1 MTALQTSAV
10 MIFGGLL
17 AAAGV
22 LLLVFTRTPGAN
34 RIKAF
39 GVEFELS
46 TPALVVFLAG
56 CALVI
61 APFVVGPREEIGGG
75 GGGRASVVA
84 LGTGRLTCSG
94 GARFSLSIL
103 KSTVADGVRTVPVRI
118 QNPDQKDSVAIISSE
133 LTIADQTGAQL
144 EPLKLTWDPPFRLD
158 ATNSYE
164 GRIELEVDPERP
176 LNEITVQTT
185 PNGNCDSLAARARL

>member
-1 MTALQTSAV
+1 M
-10 MIFGGLL
+10 
-17 AAAGV
+17 
-22 LLLVFTRTPGAN
+22 
-34 RIKAF
+34 
-39 GVEFELS
+39 EFELS

-61 APFVVGPREEIGGG
+61 APFVVGPREETGGGGG

-84 LGTGRLTCSG
+84 LGTGRLTCRG
-94 GARFSLSIL
+94 GERFSLSIL

-118 QNPDQKDSVAIISSE
+118 QNPDQKDSVTIYSNK

-144 EPLKLTWDPPFRLD
+144 EPLKLTWDPPFELD

-164 GRIELEVDPERP
+164 GRIELQVDPERP

-185 PNGNCDSLAARARL
+185 PNGNCDSLAARAPVKATPPERD